1 MRVTPRLLA
10 RIAGRAPLDPFPA
23 TRVLAAWARCPSVRV
38 SSRPGQVRPGGAS
51 GSGGRPGTRPDPTA
65 TTPRG
70 APLTCLVL
78 VPMPLGAEELA
89 RACSKICIKSKLEP
103 QSKENNRNLKGSSGG
118 RFGPPSDRRTVRN
131 TELGLPVQGGPGRRL
146 RAAGTARF
154 PPLAASH
161 PASLCSSA
169 GFDINPAPRRPEA
182 ETKVISH
189 V

>member
-1 MRVTPRLLA
+1 M
-10 RIAGRAPLDPFPA
+10 
-23 TRVLAAWARCPSVRV
+23 
-38 SSRPGQVRPGGAS
+38 RPGGAS

-70 APLTCLVL
+70 APLTRLVL

-131 TELGLPVQGGPGRRL
+131 TEPGLPVRGAQGGASALRARPVSRRL
-146 RAAGTARF
+146 LRATRLPFA
-154 PPLAASH
+154 PPRAL
-161 PASLCSSA
+161 
-169 GFDINPAPRRPEA
+169 I
-182 ETKVISH
+182 
-189 V
+189 

>member
-1 MRVTPRLLA
+1 MPRAQEAGQAPAQTPR
-10 RIAGRAPLDPFPA
+10 PPP
-23 TRVLAAWARCPSVRV
+23 
-38 SSRPGQVRPGGAS
+38 
-51 GSGGRPGTRPDPTA
+51 
-65 TTPRG
+65 PRG
-70 APLTCLVL
+70 APLTRLVL

-131 TELGLPVQGGPGRRL
+131 TELGLPVQGGGPGRRL

-161 PASLCSSA
+161 PASPRSSA